1 LKLEIFMKKF
11 WKTMSVGAAGM
22 AALAAINARIRR
34 NAQEPEDTAFGGDAR
49 FFEWQHGRIFYKV
62 AGEEKEGAP
71 LILVHGIG
79 AGASSIRVAER
90 LGEKVEGETELLGKP
105 VLIYGISREK
115 WEDINKTMNDE
126 G

>member
-1 LKLEIFMKKF
+1 MGKLGTFLKTIGA
-11 WKTMSVGAAGM
+11 GAAGM

-34 NAQEPEDTAFGGDAR
+34 NAQEPEDAAFGGEAR

-79 AGASSIRVAER
+79 AGASSFMWRRNYDNLSLDAR
-90 LGEKVEGETELLGKP
+90 
-105 VLIYGISREK
+105 IYA
-115 WEDINKTMNDE
+115 
-126 G
+126 